1 MPDSKVQQT
10 GKQTKKEP
18 TIRFGDETNKNR
30 TEKYYI
36 HNMVSQT
43 DVNMEFTS
51 IEATMAHV

>member
-36 HNMVSQT
+36 HNMVLGGELKK
-43 DVNMEFTS
+43 N
-51 IEATMAHV
+51 